1 MLAESLSV
9 IATAILITVVSIYFW
24 LDNSVQKSPQQLEEE
39 AKARAE
45 VVNKAQ
51 VNAQISKEP
60 DAFAF
65 QHCIPGWTDGKTQ
78 AILCDTEDNC
88 KQHFRDNK
96 RPKWG
101 ECGKEYFYTK

>member
-9 IATAILITVVSIYFW
+9 LGVAILITVVSIYFW
-24 LDNSVQKSPQQLEEE
+24 LSNSVQKSPQQLEEE
-39 AKARAE
+39 AKARAL
-45 VVNKAQ
+45 VVNKAK
-51 VNAQISKEP
+51 VNTQISKEP

-78 AILCDTEDNC
+78 AILCNTVDNC
-88 KQHFRDNK
+88 KQHFKDNK

-101 ECGKEYFYTK
+101 ECGKEYFYTR